1 MGCLLEAKFYCD
13 HDVTCKGFQIPDHPE
28 QLKNVRICKSLE
40 FEHGGGGGSVNMSLL
55 IKL

>member
-1 MGCLLEAKFYCD
+1 MGCLMEAKFYCD

-40 FEHGGGGGSVNMSLL
+40 FEHGGGTGVNMSLL